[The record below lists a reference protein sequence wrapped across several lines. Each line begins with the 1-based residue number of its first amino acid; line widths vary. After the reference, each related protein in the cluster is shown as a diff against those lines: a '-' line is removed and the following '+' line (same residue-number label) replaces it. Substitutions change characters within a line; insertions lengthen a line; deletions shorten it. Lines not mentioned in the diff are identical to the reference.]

1 MKKLFLSILVICSLL
16 GGNAYA
22 EIYKCKLHDNHTFI
36 IKTKNSSVIFEEQAL
51 ATLDI
56 ETGKYTSE
64 SMVYTYGVTQGE
76 IIEFKGKEAS
86 DHKVI
91 VLKNPDK
98 KSNASFRGLY
108 FDTAGTTYF
117 TSIRIDYWDKDHPI
131 YFYDDWN
138 NRIRKGTCE

>member
-1 MKKLFLSILVICSLL
+1 MKKILSIIVLGLL
-16 GGNAYA
+16 LSGNVYA

-36 IKTKNSSVIFEEQAL
+36 IKTKNSKEQAL
-51 ATLDI
+51 ATLDT

-64 SMVYTYGVTQGE
+64 SMVYMYGVTQGE

-91 VLKNPDK
+91 VLNNPDK
-98 KSNASFRGLY
+98 KSDTSFRGLY

-117 TSIRIDYWDKDHPI
+117 TSIKIDYWDKNHPI

>member
-1 MKKLFLSILVICSLL
+1 MMKKILGIMVLGLLLS
-16 GGNAYA
+16 GNAYA

-36 IKTKNSSVIFEEQAL
+36 IKTKNSEEQAL
-51 ATLDI
+51 ATLDT

-64 SMVYTYGVTQGE
+64 SMVYMYGVTQGE

-91 VLKNPDK
+91 VLNNPDK

>member
-1 MKKLFLSILVICSLL
+1 MKKLLGIMVLGLLLS
-16 GGNAYA
+16 GNAYA
-22 EIYKCKLHDNHTFI
+22 VIYKCKLHDNHTFI
-36 IKTKNSSVIFEEQAL
+36 IKTKNSEEQAL
-51 ATLDI
+51 ATLDT

-64 SMVYTYGVTQGE
+64 SMVYMYGVTQGE

-91 VLKNPDK
+91 VLNNPDK
-98 KSNASFRGLY
+98 KSSASFRGLY

-138 NRIRKGTCE
+138 NRIKKGTCE

>member
-1 MKKLFLSILVICSLL
+1 MKKLFLSILAICYLL
-16 GGNAYA
+16 SGNAYA
-22 EIYKCKLHDNHTFI
+22 VIYKCKLHDNHTFI
-36 IKTKNSSVIFEEQAL
+36 IKTKNSEEQAL
-51 ATLDI
+51 ATLGT

-64 SMVYTYGVTQGE
+64 SMVYMYGVTQGE

-91 VLKNPDK
+91 VLNNPDK
-98 KSNASFRGLY
+98 KSSASFRGLY

-117 TSIRIDYWDKDHPI
+117 TTIRIDYWDKDHPI